1 MGHSDITTSE
11 KYYHRNRKSIE
22 KKFEMINSISEFALV

>member
-11 KYYHRNRKSIE
+11 KYYHRNRKTL
-22 KKFEMINSISEFALV
+22 KKKSEIINSIPEFTLV